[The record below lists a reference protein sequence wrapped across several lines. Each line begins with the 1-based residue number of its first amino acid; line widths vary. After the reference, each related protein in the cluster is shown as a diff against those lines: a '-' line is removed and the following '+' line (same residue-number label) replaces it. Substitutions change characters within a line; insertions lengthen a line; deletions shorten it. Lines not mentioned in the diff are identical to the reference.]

1 MENLHDLSYSQKQ
14 FTLRLIRLQTTS
26 VVLKCFEKIVQ
37 HNLLDLTKGM
47 QDPFQFE
54 YKPNRSIDDT
64 ILTLL
69 HNTFLHANNPK
80 SYVRILFADFSSAFN
95 TIKPYHLAKKL
106 VRLNICPKL
115 VIWIINFLS
124 HRKQLVRFKGVLSGE
139 RSIST
144 GVPQGCVLSPVL
156 FTLYTNDCTGTENTI
171 FIKYSDDTTIV
182 DLSNSIPHYI
192 EEVET
197 FTTWCKDNVLD
208 LNVTETK
215 ELLIVFR
222 KQPPAVS
229 PITIDGAIV
238 ERVEKY
244 KYLGIGGGI
253 ATVYKSTLGSNITFK
268 TNFDFTH
275 TSFEVVQAS
284 ITLQHNTLH
293 FFCLYRPPPNRRNNL
308 TDSMFTEQ
316 LPDLLDYVNSL
327 PGFVCLVGDM
337 NIHFDNP
344 LQSLTKQ
351 TLSTLSLY
359 DLVQVI
365 NKPTHRCG
373 HIIDW
378 VIVRPDD
385 DIHRKS
391 TVTDS
396 LESDHYC
403 TKSYFNISVE
413 KPSTLYRT
421 VRNIANI
428 DRPSFIAE
436 LSSVSEFSSVENAN
450 QFCDFLRTVLD
461 KHAPPSLR
469 KVITHSSSPWFESIR
484 DELFIAKRER
494 RQAERKWM
502 NTKLIIFKDL
512 YRQAKHKVSKLVH
525 TAKCKFYT
533 ERIALAS
540 SSKELHQI
548 VNTLSNRHPPKI
560 LPTIYP
566 SADLPSIFIKHF
578 TNKVEKL
585 RANIAS
591 EHVTSTLVT
600 GTTAATFSSFEK
612 VSQLT
617 VKECILSSAP
627 KSCELDPI
635 PSKLLIECLD
645 SILPSLTDLFNSS
658 LASGIFPQ
666 CFKSALVTPI
676 LKKRC
681 LDHND
686 LNNYRPVSNLCFI
699 AKILEKL
706 VLSQVSSYLNSHNLY
721 NTCQSA
727 YRPGHSTETALLKVV
742 NDLFLSLNKG
752 NISVLAL
759 LDFSSAFDTI
769 DHTILVH
776 RLHTDFGFTDTVLQW
791 FSSYLTDRTHYVSL
805 CNHCSDFAPVHSGVP
820 QGSVL
825 GPILF
830 TMYIKPLSAIID
842 SHSIIHHSFAD
853 DLQLQMSAPPDRISE
868 LLHSMQSCIS
878 DVKAWATVNMLR
890 LNDSKTEL
898 MLVTSK
904 RSKHL
909 HNLPTSITIGN
920 AQIPFKQSV
929 KNLGFTLDCHLTM
942 NAHVSNIARTCY
954 FELRRLAY
962 IRRFLTS
969 TATATLVSAFV
980 LSRIDYCNSLL
991 FGSTLDVTSHLQ
1003 RIQNYAAR
1011 VILRLPMSSR
1021 ITIHL
1026 KSLHWL
1032 PVKVRSTYKI
1042 ACLCYHCHSS
1052 TAPSYVTD
1060 MLHKKTLHTRNTRS
1074 SSYTMPLLNRP
1085 AHSKATLGDRSF
1097 SFASSSVWNSIPND
1111 VKCAPSLSS
1120 FKSRLKTYLFRSVY
1134 KD

>member
-1 MENLHDLSYSQKQ
+1 M
-14 FTLRLIRLQTTS
+14 
-26 VVLKCFEKIVQ
+26 
-37 HNLLDLTKGM
+37 
-47 QDPFQFE
+47 
-54 YKPNRSIDDT
+54 
-64 ILTLL
+64 
-69 HNTFLHANNPK
+69 
-80 SYVRILFADFSSAFN
+80 
-95 TIKPYHLAKKL
+95 
-106 VRLNICPKL
+106 
-115 VIWIINFLS
+115 
-124 HRKQLVRFKGVLSGE
+124 
-139 RSIST
+139 
-144 GVPQGCVLSPVL
+144 
-156 FTLYTNDCTGTENTI
+156 
-171 FIKYSDDTTIV
+171 
-182 DLSNSIPHYI
+182 
-192 EEVET
+192 
-197 FTTWCKDNVLD
+197 
-208 LNVTETK
+208 
-215 ELLIVFR
+215 
-222 KQPPAVS
+222 
-229 PITIDGAIV
+229 
-238 ERVEKY
+238 
-244 KYLGIGGGI
+244 
-253 ATVYKSTLGSNITFK
+253 
-268 TNFDFTH
+268 
-275 TSFEVVQAS
+275 
-284 ITLQHNTLH
+284 
-293 FFCLYRPPPNRRNNL
+293 
-308 TDSMFTEQ
+308 
-316 LPDLLDYVNSL
+316 
-327 PGFVCLVGDM
+327 
-337 NIHFDNP
+337 
-344 LQSLTKQ
+344 
-351 TLSTLSLY
+351 
-359 DLVQVI
+359 
-365 NKPTHRCG
+365 
-373 HIIDW
+373 
-378 VIVRPDD
+378 
-385 DIHRKS
+385 
-391 TVTDS
+391 
-396 LESDHYC
+396 
-403 TKSYFNISVE
+403 
-413 KPSTLYRT
+413 
-421 VRNIANI
+421 
-428 DRPSFIAE
+428 
-436 LSSVSEFSSVENAN
+436 
-450 QFCDFLRTVLD
+450 
-461 KHAPPSLR
+461 
-469 KVITHSSSPWFESIR
+469 
-484 DELFIAKRER
+484 
-494 RQAERKWM
+494 
-502 NTKLIIFKDL
+502 
-512 YRQAKHKVSKLVH
+512 
-525 TAKCKFYT
+525 
-533 ERIALAS
+533 
-540 SSKELHQI
+540 
-548 VNTLSNRHPPKI
+548 
-560 LPTIYP
+560 
-566 SADLPSIFIKHF
+566 
-578 TNKVEKL
+578 
-585 RANIAS
+585 
-591 EHVTSTLVT
+591 
-600 GTTAATFSSFEK
+600 
-612 VSQLT
+612 SQLT

-759 LDFSSAFDTI
+759 LDFYSAFDTI

-1060 MLHKKTLHTRNTRS
+1060 MLHKKPLHTRNTRS

-1120 FKSRLKTYLFRSVY
+1120 FKSHLKTYLFRSVY